1 MASTP
6 EATIDW
12 MSLIAFCVSPCPSA
26 YWTSTTLG
34 HFDASS
40 RAAAVVTR
48 RQLLP
53 PNPSVKPRLIS
64 SGPHHDGTPPSSP
77 GTVLS
82 PPGTVV
88 PADTGAPMALPS
100 TAAQSRP
107 PATMVV
113 ERVDRERWVLMWL
126 CFLLCGG
133 SGYWFDQGTLGCT
146 GPASGSLGVR
156 SRRLANRAPQLTVY
170 RAMPT
175 ASAAASMSVR

>member
-53 PNPSVKPRLIS
+53 PKPSVKPRRIS
-64 SGPHHDGTPPSSP
+64 SGPHQDGTPPSS
-77 GTVLS
+77 GAVLS

-88 PADTGAPMALPS
+88 PADTDVPSALPS

-107 PATMVV
+107 PAT
-113 ERVDRERWVLMWL
+113 
-126 CFLLCGG
+126 
-133 SGYWFDQGTLGCT
+133 
-146 GPASGSLGVR
+146 
-156 SRRLANRAPQLTVY
+156 
-170 RAMPT
+170 
-175 ASAAASMSVR
+175 